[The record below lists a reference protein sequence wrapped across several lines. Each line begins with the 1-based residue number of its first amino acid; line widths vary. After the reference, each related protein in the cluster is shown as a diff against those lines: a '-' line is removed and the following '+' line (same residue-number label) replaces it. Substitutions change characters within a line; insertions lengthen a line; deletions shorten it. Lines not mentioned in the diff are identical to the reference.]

1 MYVSLPI
8 ICKGIMEHLE
18 LSLDHILCGIREA
31 RLMTPFDIRRLWGQV
46 VENLL
51 ENGFYEN
58 ERLEDAINNTN
69 FKGWHSD
76 STYIHPELSLEDL
89 FRVLDAIEEVPQI
102 NVPYISTREY

>member
-1 MYVSLPI
+1 
-8 ICKGIMEHLE
+8 MEHLE
-18 LSLDHILCGIREA
+18 LSLVVNNHILCGIREA
-31 RLMTPFDIRRLWGQV
+31 RLMTPFDIRRLWEHFSKV

-76 STYIHPELSLEDL
+76 STYIHPGWDYHKCPATNL
-89 FRVLDAIEEVPQI
+89 
-102 NVPYISTREY
+102 PYKYD

>member
-1 MYVSLPI
+1 
-8 ICKGIMEHLE
+8 MEHLE
-18 LSLDHILCGIREA
+18 LSLVVNNHILCGIREA
-31 RLMTPFDIRRLWGQV
+31 RLMTPFDIRRLWEHFSKV

-76 STYIHPELSLEDL
+76 STYIHPGWDYLRYPS
-89 FRVLDAIEEVPQI
+89 VTIKSIE
-102 NVPYISTREY
+102 

>member
-1 MYVSLPI
+1 
-8 ICKGIMEHLE
+8 MEHLE
-18 LSLDHILCGIREA
+18 LSLVVNNHILCGIREA
-31 RLMTPFDIRRLWGQV
+31 RLTTPFDIRRLWEHFSEA

-76 STYIHPELSLEDL
+76 STYIHPGWDYHKYPATNL
-89 FRVLDAIEEVPQI
+89 
-102 NVPYISTREY
+102 PYKYD

>member
-1 MYVSLPI
+1 
-8 ICKGIMEHLE
+8 MERLE
-18 LSLDHILCGIREA
+18 LSLVVNNHILCGIREA
-31 RLMTPFDIRRLWGQV
+31 RLMTPFDIRRLWEHFSKV

-76 STYIHPELSLEDL
+76 STYRGSPSDKCTI
-89 FRVLDAIEEVPQI
+89 
-102 NVPYISTREY
+102 YIY